1 MLTFW
6 TNWVMAVGK
15 RLFHMRLCSV
25 LIIPFKPSFLD
36 LHTYKNCFS
45 WKKLTYLV
53 GPLYRVIHE
62 SIQNLPEKHSLSSY
76 FAYDKYAIVSLTK
89 NLLWNVRHSSV
100 QTFFFENYHQLSSN
114 SVHFPSSSKK
124 IFRFTFLLGFS
135 VFRLYFVYET
145 NETCDRIMVSN
156 QFCQKKYLQQMLFFI
171 SCFLHWHIY
180 LKDN

>member
-1 MLTFW
+1 MLGI
-6 TNWVMAVGK
+6 N
-15 RLFHMRLCSV
+15 
-25 LIIPFKPSFLD
+25 PSFLD

-53 GPLYRVIHE
+53 GTLYWVVHE
-62 SIQNLPEKHSLSSY
+62 SIQNLPEKHSSSSY

-124 IFRFTFLLGFS
+124 IFRFTFFARFFGFS
-135 VFRLYFVYET
+135 FVLCLR
-145 NETCDRIMVSN
+145 NERNLWPNHGVKPILSEEIFTANAFSYI
-156 QFCQKKYLQQMLFFI
+156 LFFYI
-171 SCFLHWHIY
+171 GTFI
-180 LKDN
+180 